1 MKVIFFLPHSK
12 QAAGARYRVHQFLPA
27 LTAAGVT
34 CDVREFVTP
43 ELYRNLYRSGH
54 ALEKS
59 YWVARQSLVRWQDV
73 RDARGAVVIFV
84 YRECYPFGPPFIESM
99 LRRLDKPIA
108 YDFDDAIFLPEPTR
122 LRNWLRNPAKTARIA
137 QLADCVVVSND
148 HLRGF
153 ASAYNQHVEV
163 IPTCVDT
170 DVFAPP
176 DTREHGRRLR
186 LGWIGSHSA
195 GKYLDQL
202 RPILSE
208 LSRRFDFELLVIGAG
223 RDYQVPGVKV
233 LNERWSLETE
243 VERFQS
249 LDIGLYPLAD
259 TVWELG
265 KAGFKAIQYMAVG
278 APCVVSRVGVTRDIV
293 TDGDNGFLASTPAEW
308 SEKLERLLGD
318 AALRQRLAAA
328 GRRTI
333 VERYSLSVNA
343 PRLRS
348 VLERVAQTRSAT
360 PARNIDAPT

>member
-27 LTAAGVT
+27 LTAAGVS

-43 ELYRNLYRSGH
+43 ELYRHLYRKGH
-54 ALEKS
+54 ALEKG
-59 YWVARQSLVRWQDV
+59 YQIFRQTLHRRQDL
-73 RDARGAVVIFV
+73 RDARDADVIFV

-99 LRRLDKPIA
+99 LRRLGKPIV
-108 YDFDDAIFLPEPTR
+108 YDFDDAIFLPEPTK
-122 LRNWLRNPAKTARIA
+122 LRDLLRNPAKTARIA
-137 QLADCVVVSND
+137 QLADCVIVSNE

-153 ASAYNQHVEV
+153 ASAYNQQVEV

-176 DTREHGRRLR
+176 RQRQSGQRLR
-186 LGWIGSHSA
+186 LGWIGSHSTA
-195 GKYLDQL
+195 KYLEQL
-202 RPILSE
+202 RPVLRQLSG
-208 LSRRFDFELLVIGAG
+208 RFDFELLVIGAG
-223 RDYQVPGVKV
+223 RHFEMPGVRV
-233 LNERWSLETE
+233 LNESWSLETE

-278 APCVVSRVGVTRDIV
+278 ASCVVSRVGVTRDIV
-293 TDGDNGFLASTPAEW
+293 NDGENGFLAGDTREW
-308 SEKLERLLGD
+308 SEKLGQLMSD
-318 AALRQRLAAA
+318 SSLRQRLGAA

-333 VERYSLSVNA
+333 VERYSLHVNA
-343 PRLRS
+343 PRLRR
-348 VLERVAQTRSAT
+348 VLERAAVTRH
-360 PARNIDAPT
+360 APDPSPEPPR